1 MPWPRDEKAI
11 WPPPVAKLE
20 IKRDS
25 RGKRGRRLGGR
36 RVRGP
41 GHIPGVPGTAVGR
54 VPTHGEFVTPGN
66 AASGDVAYNR
76 GNAGSWDPAYSGGN
90 VGRVPTHGVPSRV
103 QFRAGLNNRLTA

>member
-1 MPWPRDEKAI
+1 MRKQFGHRPWPNWKSNAI
-11 WPPPVAKLE
+11 
-20 IKRDS
+20 
-25 RGKRGRRLGGR
+25 
-36 RVRGP
+36 P
-41 GHIPGVPGTAVGR
+41 GENGDAASGDAGSGDPAYIPGVPGTAVGR